1 MIAVVQVRKWKKIR
15 FREKLGL
22 YFRRYSVEREE
33 SQSPWGPYLVL
44 HVCDQKIRWDQL
56 EQAVVQEGLLVIL
69 PKELVPPEEVP
80 FFSADTLGESFF
92 HTAAKRL
99 LSQLQC
105 PMSRRKVLL
114 ADPDGSRLEW
124 LKEWLFYSP
133 VFQVVCPEEGPRQA
147 LAQDLL
153 EEYGV
158 VLLHG
163 EALPQHSSGIL
174 LDPAGWLRPWKG
186 FQGVILTADRIQ
198 GRGICLE
205 PASAALEGCR
215 LPEGIQSRDF
225 LAAILKEDRILPGD
239 MPCQGWQN
247 GFILSWEELLH
258 LAAESCQEG

>member
-1 MIAVVQVRKWKKIR
+1 MA
-15 FREKLGL
+15 
-22 YFRRYSVEREE
+22 ERVAFLQP
-33 SQSPWGPYLVL
+33 S
-44 HVCDQKIRWDQL
+44 
-56 EQAVVQEGLLVIL
+56 L
-69 PKELVPPEEVP
+69 P
-80 FFSADTLGESFF
+80 
-92 HTAAKRL
+92 
-99 LSQLQC
+99 
-105 PMSRRKVLL
+105 
-114 ADPDGSRLEW
+114 GSM
-124 LKEWLFYSP
+124 
-133 VFQVVCPEEGPRQA
+133 PEEGPRQA

-215 LPEGIQSRDF
+215 LPEGIQPRDF